1 MPGYTKADYDNAYRI
16 RVDPYFN
23 RDHPEVALD
32 SAQTDAVTLHYHRWS
47 VKWVVEGMWDTLQPS
62 VPIETGIKER

>member
-23 RDHPEVALD
+23 RDHPEVAFD
-32 SAQTDAVTLHYHRWS
+32 SAQTDAVTLHYHRWRS
-47 VKWVVEGMWDTLQPS
+47 TITAG
-62 VPIETGIKER
+62 R